1 MNDPANR
8 MLVGWRLTMKLI
20 RAIIRPECEETIVE
34 ELDRVNLGAM
44 TKIDVFGQ
52 GKQKSQAEVP
62 TEWEESLT
70 RHEKIPKILLMIAV
84 EDTEAR
90 KVIDII
96 MDKART
102 GKVGDGKIFIT
113 SIDQAYSVGTKTSGL

>member
-1 MNDPANR
+1 
-8 MLVGWRLTMKLI
+8 MKLI
-20 RAIIRPECEETIVE
+20 RAIIRPELEETIVD
-34 ELDRVNLGAM
+34 ELDSIDLGAM

-62 TEWEESLT
+62 VEWEESLT
-70 RHEKIPKILLMIAV
+70 RHEKVPKIMLMIAV
-84 EDTEAR
+84 EDADSQ

-96 MDKART
+96 MNKART
-102 GKVGDGKIFIT
+102 GKVGDGKIFVS